1 MFALIGIRASFM
13 KCFLWHSLCSCRCC
27 SYSYTSILVTTMWD
41 VCKRTT
47 KDIGKHWATSTVP
60 IQHLQAAQTLKMRV
74 HDYYGFCN
82 GLTFLEVSNRDVLN
96 FNERLPS
103 RETCN
108 SSDVRINCNIHEA
121 EIDIPLWNSVV
132 EIPLNPL
139 LQNASSKV
147 AGMHHRQQMAAV
159 RTALM

>member
-1 MFALIGIRASFM
+1 MFADYKGHRQALGNKA
-13 KCFLWHSLCSCRCC
+13 
-27 SYSYTSILVTTMWD
+27 
-41 VCKRTT
+41 
-47 KDIGKHWATSTVP
+47 TVP
-60 IQHLQAAQTLKMRV
+60 IQHLQAAQTLKM
-74 HDYYGFCN
+74 HAHYYYGFCN
-82 GLTFLEVSNRDVLN
+82 GLTFLEESNRDVFN
-96 FNERLPS
+96 FDERVPS
-103 RETCN
+103 REICN

-132 EIPLNPL
+132 KIPLNPL

>member
-1 MFALIGIRASFM
+1 MLLIQLYINPCDHHVGCLQTDYKGHRQALGNKA
-13 KCFLWHSLCSCRCC
+13 
-27 SYSYTSILVTTMWD
+27 
-41 VCKRTT
+41 
-47 KDIGKHWATSTVP
+47 TVP
-60 IQHLQAAQTLKMRV
+60 IQHLQAAQTLKMRA
-74 HDYYGFCN
+74 HHYYGFCN
-82 GLTFLEVSNRDVLN
+82 GLTFLEVSGRDVLN
-96 FNERLPS
+96 FDERVPS

-147 AGMHHRQQMAAV
+147 AGMHHSQQMAAV
-159 RTALM
+159 RTVLM